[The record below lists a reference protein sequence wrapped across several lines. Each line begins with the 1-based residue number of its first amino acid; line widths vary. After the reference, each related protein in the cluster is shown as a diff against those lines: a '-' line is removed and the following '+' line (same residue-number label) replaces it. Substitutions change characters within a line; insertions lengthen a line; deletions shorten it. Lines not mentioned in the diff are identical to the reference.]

1 MDVVIAPRSKLR
13 TRILV
18 AVFVVVV
25 LAFFFLKTDRID
37 VPKSKVL
44 SLQTK
49 PANSVVVASA
59 VLESASY
66 RSVAASSSGIVKTV
80 AVNSGSAIE
89 AGQIAVEIVNSALV
103 DDYDTA
109 LYEYETEQVNSEIR
123 KSELREDIIDLD
135 GKISIAQLEL
145 EEAELNH
152 RAYMELIDTGSYSK
166 LTFTKSEFLVKR
178 LTAQLASLT
187 NLKKVKSEIYESQID
202 NFNKKLA
209 LKKRALDIV
218 KRKVEELKIVSPLT
232 GIVSQVNV
240 NIGDSV
246 TNGQFLFD
254 ISDPQNLSFS
264 ISIPEFYFNAID
276 VGNRVRFY
284 NPQTEKSINL
294 PISSVNKISVNGHF
308 VARAELA
315 SSNNVDSL
323 IGSEWTAKIR
333 SNKVI
338 NAIEVP
344 RLSWFD
350 GGDFI
355 KLYVLTDD
363 DTVSAQLTEFKVL
376 EAKQDA
382 LVLATNTLGPLTVV
396 LISPAQMDNKSHIN
410 LNIGG

>member
-49 PANSVVVASA
+49 PSNSVVVASA

-276 VGNRVRFY
+276 VGNRVRFF

-410 LNIGG
+410 LNVGG

>member
-1 MDVVIAPRSKLR
+1 MDVVIAPRSNLKKRLFVV
-13 TRILV
+13 ILV
-18 AVFVVVV
+18 VVI

-37 VPKSKVL
+37 VPKSKIL

-49 PANSVVVASA
+49 PSNSVVVASA

-80 AVNSGSAIE
+80 EVNSGSTIE
-89 AGQIAVEIVNSALV
+89 AGQIAVEIVNSALI
-103 DDYDTA
+103 DEYDTA
-109 LYEYETEQVNSEIR
+109 LYEYETEQINLEIR
-123 KSELREDIIDLD
+123 KSELREDIIDLE
-135 GKISIAQLEL
+135 GKIGIAQLEL

-178 LTAQLASLT
+178 LTAQLASLA
-187 NLKKVKSEIYESQID
+187 NLKKVKSGIYESQID

-209 LKKRALDIV
+209 LKKRALDIL
-218 KRKVEELKIVSPLT
+218 KRKVEALKIVSPLT
-232 GIVSQVNV
+232 GIVSQANV

-264 ISIPEFYFNAID
+264 IRIPEFYFNAVD

-284 NPQTEKSINL
+284 NPRTEKSVNL

-308 VARAELA
+308 VARAQLA
-315 SSNNVDSL
+315 SANNVDSL

-333 SNKVI
+333 SNKLI

-363 DTVSAQLTEFKVL
+363 HTATAQLAEFKVI
-376 EAKQDA
+376 EAKQDT
-382 LVLATNTLGPLTVV
+382 LVLATDTISPLTVV
-396 LISPAQMDNKSHIN
+396 LISPAQMDNKSHLN

>member
-13 TRILV
+13 TRILI

-49 PANSVVVASA
+49 PSNSVVVASA

-89 AGQIAVEIVNSALV
+89 EGQIAVEIVNSALV

-123 KSELREDIIDLD
+123 KSELHEDIIDLD
-135 GKISIAQLEL
+135 GKIGIAQLEL

-152 RAYMELIDTGSYSK
+152 RAYIELIDTGSYSK

-187 NLKKVKSEIYESQID
+187 NLKKVKSEIYENQID
-202 NFNKKLA
+202 NFNKKLS

-218 KRKVEELKIVSPLT
+218 KRKVEALKIVSPLT
-232 GIVSQVNV
+232 GIVSEVNV
-240 NIGDSV
+240 NVGDSV

-294 PISSVNKISVNGHF
+294 RISTVNKISVNGHF
-308 VARAELA
+308 VARAQLA
-315 SSNNVDSL
+315 ASNNVDSL

-333 SNKVI
+333 SNKLI
-338 NAIEVP
+338 NAVEVP

-355 KLYVLTDD
+355 KLYVLADD
-363 DTVSAQLTEFKVL
+363 HTATAQLTEFKVI

-382 LVLATNTLGPLTVV
+382 LVLATDTLGPLTVV
-396 LISPAQMDNKSHIN
+396 LISPAQMDSKSLVK